1 VGFHAQL
8 CDELIRMVSELP
20 KETLQ
25 LAGQLGL
32 PTSRFRL
39 EQILGRHTVTP
50 RRAVLLH
57 GDLNPWNMIRRE
69 DGTGLTLID
78 WEMAMVGDPLYDLV
92 RHIHLTPTLPEIRT
106 RLFHRWS
113 HLLPEDCTRGWRRDW
128 RVYRWIETVRSAYV
142 DLDRL
147 VTRDSLEA
155 PNVSRAVD
163 TYAMTLTAATATL
176 GLRPKSTTNPY
187 LTLALP
193 HVHREKTPAEN

>member
-1 VGFHAQL
+1 
-8 CDELIRMVSELP
+8 
-20 KETLQ
+20 
-25 LAGQLGL
+25 
-32 PTSRFRL
+32 
-39 EQILGRHTVTP
+39 
-50 RRAVLLH
+50 VLLH

-69 DGTGLTLID
+69 DGTLTLID

-92 RHIHLTPTLPEIRT
+92 RHMHLTPTLPEIRT
-106 RLFHRWS
+106 RLFDRWVQI
-113 HLLPEDCTRGWRRDW
+113 LPEDCTRGWHLDW

-176 GLRPKSTTNPY
+176 GLKAKSTTNPY
-187 LTLALP
+187 LALALP
-193 HVHREKTPAEN
+193 HVHREKAPEVEVQLRPAPRPVDWLLP

>member
-1 VGFHAQL
+1 
-8 CDELIRMVSELP
+8 
-20 KETLQ
+20 
-25 LAGQLGL
+25 
-32 PTSRFRL
+32 
-39 EQILGRHTVTP
+39 
-50 RRAVLLH
+50 
-57 GDLNPWNMIRRE
+57 MIRRE

-106 RLFHRWS
+106 RLFDRWS
-113 HLLPEDCTRGWRRDW
+113 HLLPEDCTRGWRLDW

-147 VTRDSLEA
+147 MTRDSLEA

-176 GLRPKSTTNPY
+176 GSKSTANPY
-187 LTLALP
+187 LALALP
-193 HVHREKTPAEN
+193 HLDRTKASAGMHAGA